1 MMSKKILIIL
11 FLILCTIPI
20 KTYSQ
25 SFSKAGFIPGN
36 IWYSPDPFEEK
47 DIIKIHTIVFNPED
61 KQFLGDVIFFDND
74 VFLDKKSFSVQ
85 AKEIKEVEISWTVT
99 AGKHKIFAKIENAK
113 LLLPNGKFEEIY
125 IAQNK
130 TEENIREVEKKII
143 LKTINLDPYS
153 IIDNIS
159 INSSESIQ
167 NIKNTIKENT
177 PSFIVEPATLTAN
190 VIETIRSDISNI
202 SKVKKETI
210 QNEIKAINITNQKNN
225 TEKENKF
232 IKPLKY
238 LELFFFTLLSYIF
251 NIKFIFYGILF
262 IIIIFILRYF
272 WRLIF

>member
-143 LKTINLDPYS
+143 LKTVNLDPYS

-167 NIKNTIKENT
+167 NIRNTIKENT

-190 VIETIRSDISNI
+190 VI
-202 SKVKKETI
+202 ETI